1 MGANLENPHH
11 RKRNGNLGDRESLQK
26 LRSPG
31 GGDPNGGGSAAGSA
45 GIPGRECEEE
55 IGETRKKKKRER
67 KRKRKR
73 KKSKETVGDEEKTRE

>member
-55 IGETRKKKKRER
+55 IGETRKKKKAGE
-67 KRKRKR
+67 
-73 KKSKETVGDEEKTRE
+73 EEEEEEEKK

>member
-1 MGANLENPHH
+1 MGANLENPHN

-55 IGETRKKKKRER
+55 IGETRKKKKAGE
-67 KRKRKR
+67 
-73 KKSKETVGDEEKTRE
+73 EEEEEEEKK